1 MFKLILILNT
11 ALNLYFKYYF
21 FDFTDNLFSS
31 INIEMPETL
40 IKSGQK
46 LPENCVPLQH
56 QVAGH
61 FYGNVNNKLGN
72 LLFKYKN

>member
-1 MFKLILILNT
+1 
-11 ALNLYFKYYF
+11 
-21 FDFTDNLFSS
+21 
-31 INIEMPETL
+31 MPETL

-72 LLFKYKN
+72 LLCKYKNKIKK